1 MLLAACTTMKGKN
14 QLFIW
19 RIFNC
24 WFWLTNPYIKYQTYL
39 EPIQGFLT
47 VNNLHLKLFFSSKC
61 CVRKKNLHFCIY
73 SQCSRNCTEKYRKRN
88 DGSKLMESQET
99 KTSLKKINEML
110 VHQGGGE
117 KKQIFIKFSIRQWCS
132 VYLHA
137 GPRRNTLICGN
148 CPHSHSRTQ
157 FST

>member
-1 MLLAACTTMKGKN
+1 MLLAPCTTMKGKN

-99 KTSLKKINEML
+99 KTSLKKNKWND
-110 VHQGGGE
+110 G
-117 KKQIFIKFSIRQWCS
+117 S
-132 VYLHA
+132 
-137 GPRRNTLICGN
+137 PRRWWEKANFYKVQYQAMVFSLFACRSQKK
-148 CPHSHSRTQ
+148 HSHLWELPSQ
-157 FST
+157 P